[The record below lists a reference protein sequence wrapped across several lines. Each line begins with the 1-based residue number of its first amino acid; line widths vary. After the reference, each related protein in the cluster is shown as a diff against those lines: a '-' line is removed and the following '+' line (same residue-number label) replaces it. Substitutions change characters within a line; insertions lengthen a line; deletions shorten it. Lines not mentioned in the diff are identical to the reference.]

1 MASNK
6 KSPKKKTISDN
17 FLEVLRELGE
27 GTIDTAVDQITGRK
41 RSGELKP
48 EETIELEHFAREA
61 VEREKFAQEFEQEIL
76 GLRRQEKLVYTK
88 EQQEI
93 KLQVKAIQDE
103 LKKLAQSTQGLAKEV
118 EIAAKQAPV
127 EPGVYHLTFFE
138 RLRQIIVQFR
148 QRIDDSRTWLAAFNQ
163 RAKRR
168 NYYWAQVR
176 KSGTKFM
183 LSAER
188 YMSTQAG

>member
-6 KSPKKKTISDN
+6 KSSKKKGISDN

-27 GTIDTAVDQITGRK
+27 GTIDTTVDQITGRK

-48 EETIELEHFAREA
+48 DETIELEQFARET
-61 VEREKFAQEFEQEIL
+61 VEREKFTQEFEQEIL
-76 GLRRQEKLVYTK
+76 GLRHREKLVYTK

-93 KLQVKAIQDE
+93 KLQIKAIQDE
-103 LKKLAQSTQGLAKEV
+103 LKKLAESTQGLAKEV
-118 EIAAKQAPV
+118 EIAAKQVPV

-138 RLRQIIVQFR
+138 KLRQIIIQFR
-148 QRIDDSRTWLAAFNQ
+148 QRIEDSRTWLAASNQ

-168 NYYWAQVR
+168 NYYWSQVK

>member
-6 KSPKKKTISDN
+6 KSSKKKGISDN

-27 GTIDTAVDQITGRK
+27 GTIDTTVDQITGRK

-48 EETIELEHFAREA
+48 DETIELEQFARET
-61 VEREKFAQEFEQEIL
+61 VEREKFTQEFEQEIL
-76 GLRRQEKLVYTK
+76 GLRHREKLVYTK

-93 KLQVKAIQDE
+93 KLQIKAIQDE
-103 LKKLAQSTQGLAKEV
+103 LKKLAESTQGLAKEV
-118 EIAAKQAPV
+118 EIAAKQVPV

-138 RLRQIIVQFR
+138 KLRQIIIQFR
-148 QRIDDSRTWLAAFNQ
+148 QRIEDSRTWLAASNQ

-168 NYYWAQVR
+168 NYYWSQVK

-188 YMSTQAG
+188 YMSTSAG

>member
-6 KSPKKKTISDN
+6 KSSKKKGISDN

-27 GTIDTAVDQITGRK
+27 GTIDTTVDQITGRK

-48 EETIELEHFAREA
+48 DETIELKQFARET
-61 VEREKFAQEFEQEIL
+61 VEREKFTQEFEQEIL
-76 GLRRQEKLVYTK
+76 GLRHREKLVYTK

-93 KLQVKAIQDE
+93 KLQIKAIQDE
-103 LKKLAQSTQGLAKEV
+103 LKKLAESTQGLAKEV
-118 EIAAKQAPV
+118 EIAAKQVPV

-138 RLRQIIVQFR
+138 KLRQIIIQFR
-148 QRIDDSRTWLAAFNQ
+148 QRIEDSRTWLAASNQ

-168 NYYWAQVR
+168 NYYWSQVK

-188 YMSTQAG
+188 YMSTSAG